1 MTFQS
6 VLQWPKQPQST
17 DCGNCTYYDDWMEN
31 DYVQTFFP
39 GPTLSLVGIWG
50 QSYNVESLGKP
61 SFKVS
66 GTQSFRQVRTAL
78 SQHIQ
83 RRNFKNFPADSF
95 IENRSYTI
103 LLDNCSPRELLFS
116 ETRSHFLEL
125 REGVR
130 LYDATWDHSAH
141 FAVRSRTES
150 IQDTFLNLGLFILQK
165 DTPRNPFFHLAG
177 PKTQAFDFITTYYFQ
192 LSILQKRLW
201 EES

>member
-39 GPTLSLVGIWG
+39 GHTLSLVGIWG

-83 RRNFKNFPADSF
+83 RRNFKNFPANSF
-95 IENRSYTI
+95 IENRSYII
-103 LLDNCSPRELLFS
+103 LLDNSSPRELLFS
-116 ETRSHFLEL
+116 ETRSNFLEL
-125 REGVR
+125 REGLR

-141 FAVRSRTES
+141 FAVRSSIHPWHPTDGFLEAGNTETCS
-150 IQDTFLNLGLFILQK
+150 PIACFWDSQRKIFLPYIFFFIWA
-165 DTPRNPFFHLAG
+165 PPVS
-177 PKTQAFDFITTYYFQ
+177 Y
-192 LSILQKRLW
+192 
-201 EES
+201 